1 MLSAA
6 AAAADESGQHFRVQP
21 GLSEEAGGRSKG
33 ALMCCII
40 LVLAEFG
47 AKNRFPQAGG
57 QAR

>member
-1 MLSAA
+1 MLS
-6 AAAADESGQHFRVQP
+6 AAADESGQHFRVQP